1 MRGTDAK
8 CRHGKRRRRGVLEHA
23 ETEERVRRH
32 TGVCVAS
39 KAPKQSEVSSR
50 TDAADGE
57 RRGGARRDVVT
68 REERIDEGGLIAA
81 SIFDAQQPGSRIELG
96 RERFRRDEAAR
107 AAAAKEQDATE
118 QPPAPSGKGP
128 ELR

>member
-8 CRHGKRRRRGVLEHA
+8 CRRGQRRRRGVLEHA

-32 TGVCVAS
+32 TGVRVAS

-57 RRGGARRDVVT
+57 RRGGASRFVVT
-68 REERIDEGGLIAA
+68 REERIDEDGLIAA
-81 SIFDAQQPGSRIELG
+81 SIFDAQEPGSRIELG
-96 RERFRRDEAAR
+96 
-107 AAAAKEQDATE
+107 
-118 QPPAPSGKGP
+118 
-128 ELR
+128 

>member
-8 CRHGKRRRRGVLEHA
+8 CRRGQQRRRGVLQHA

-32 TGVCVAS
+32 TGVRVAS

-57 RRGGARRDVVT
+57 RRGGASRYVVT
-68 REERIDEGGLIAA
+68 REKRIDEGGLIAA
-81 SIFDAQQPGSRIELG
+81 SVFDAQEPGSRIELG
-96 RERFRRDEAAR
+96 
-107 AAAAKEQDATE
+107 
-118 QPPAPSGKGP
+118 
-128 ELR
+128 